1 MTNVDSVYAQS
12 AAAPTPDGDHDQ
24 PQPASRRPNRRRF
37 AFANNWH
44 YVVLVIAVLV
54 SVFPFYW
61 IFVVASNT
69 SAVTSQVPPR
79 VIPGPNFITNASEAI
94 SRVPF
99 TRALINSF
107 VVATVT
113 TISSVF
119 FGTLAGFA
127 FAKMRFPGRNVL
139 MTFVIATML
148 IPLQQLGLIPLY
160 MLMDRFGWVGSLR
173 AVIVPAL
180 VTGFGVF
187 WMRQVVA
194 TSVHDELLEA
204 GRVDGCSMFGLF
216 RHVVIPAVR
225 SGAAVLGM
233 FSFLFA
239 WNDFLWPLV
248 VLGGNQQSHTIQLA
262 LRQMNQT
269 YYAEHSMV
277 LAGTFMSLVPL
288 LLVFVI
294 FSRQMIAGLTE
305 GAVKG

>member
-1 MTNVDSVYAQS
+1 MTNVDAVQ
-12 AAAPTPDGDHDQ
+12 APTPPAPTPREERGDE
-24 PQPASRRPNRRRF
+24 PGFAPNRRRF
-37 AFANNWH
+37 RWMNNWH
-44 YVVLVIAVLV
+44 YVVLVIAVII
-54 SVFPFYW
+54 SIFPFYW

-79 VIPGPNFITNASEAI
+79 VIPGPNFIENATEAMG
-94 SRVPF
+94 RVPF
-99 TRALINSF
+99 VRALVNSF
-107 VVATVT
+107 IVATVT
-113 TISSVF
+113 TVSSVF

-127 FAKMRFPGRNVL
+127 FAKMRFRGRNVL

-180 VTGFGVF
+180 VTGFAVF

-204 GRVDGCSMFGLF
+204 GRVDGCTMFGLF
-216 RHVVIPAVR
+216 RHVVVPSVR

-233 FSFLFA
+233 FVFLFA

-248 VLGGNQQSHTIQLA
+248 VLGGNQDSHTIQIA

-277 LAGTFMSLVPL
+277 LAGTFMSLIPL
-288 LLVFVI
+288 LIVFIV
-294 FSRQMIAGLTE
+294 FSRQMIAGVME

>member
-1 MTNVDSVYAQS
+1 MTNVDSVYAQTP
-12 AAAPTPDGDHDQ
+12 AAPTPGSDPG
-24 PQPASRRPNRRRF
+24 PKPGGPRARRSKPRWM
-37 AFANNWH
+37 NNWH
-44 YVVLVIAVLV
+44 YLVLIVAVLV
-54 SVFPFYW
+54 SIFPFYW

-79 VIPGPNFITNASEAI
+79 VIPGPNFVENASEAI

-99 TRALINSF
+99 FKALFNSF

-113 TISSVF
+113 TVSSVF

-127 FAKMRFPGRNVL
+127 FAKMRFPGRNAL

-160 MLMDRFGWVGSLR
+160 MLMDKFGWVGSLR

-180 VTGFGVF
+180 VTGFAVF

-216 RHVVIPAVR
+216 RHVVVPAVR

-233 FSFLFA
+233 FTFLFA

-277 LAGTFMSLVPL
+277 LAGTFMSLLPL
-288 LLVFVI
+288 LVVFVI

>member
-1 MTNVDSVYAQS
+1 MTNVDAVQAQ
-12 AAAPTPDGDHDQ
+12 APAAPTPGRERDEKSGFT
-24 PQPASRRPNRRRF
+24 PNRRRF
-37 AFANNWH
+37 RWMNNWH
-44 YVVLVIAVLV
+44 YVVLVVAVII
-54 SVFPFYW
+54 SIFPFYW

-79 VIPGPNFITNASEAI
+79 IIPGPNFIDNATEAM

-99 TRALINSF
+99 VRALVNSF

-113 TISSVF
+113 TVSSVF

-127 FAKMRFPGRNVL
+127 FAKMRFRGRNVL

-180 VTGFGVF
+180 VTGFAVF

-216 RHVVIPAVR
+216 RHVVVPSVR

-233 FSFLFA
+233 FVFLFA

-248 VLGGNQQSHTIQLA
+248 VLGGDQDSHTIQIA

-277 LAGTFMSLVPL
+277 LAGTFMSLIPL
-288 LLVFVI
+288 LIVFIV
-294 FSRQMIAGLTE
+294 FSRQMIAGVME

>member
-1 MTNVDSVYAQS
+1 VTNVDAVQAQT
-12 AAAPTPDGDHDQ
+12 AAAPTP
-24 PQPASRRPNRRRF
+24 SRQRQQHPKFTPNRRRF
-37 AFANNWH
+37 RWVNHWH

-54 SVFPFYW
+54 SIFPFYW

-79 VIPGPNFITNASEAI
+79 IIPGPNFVANATEAM

-99 TRALINSF
+99 VRALVNSF

-113 TISSVF
+113 TVSSVF

-127 FAKMRFPGRNVL
+127 FAKMRFRGRNVL

-180 VTGFGVF
+180 VTGFAVF

-204 GRVDGCSMFGLF
+204 GRIDGCSMWGLF
-216 RHVVIPAVR
+216 RHVVIPSVR

-233 FSFLFA
+233 FVFLFA

-248 VLGGNQQSHTIQLA
+248 VLGGDQSSHTIQIA

-277 LAGTFMSLVPL
+277 LAGTFMSLIPL
-288 LLVFVI
+288 LIVFVI
-294 FSRQMIAGLTE
+294 FSRQMIAGVME

>member
-1 MTNVDSVYAQS
+1 MTNVDAVQAQTP
-12 AAAPTPDGDHDQ
+12 AAPTPGD
-24 PQPASRRPNRRRF
+24 RRDEPSGFTPNQRRF
-37 AFANNWH
+37 RWMNNWH
-44 YVVLVIAVLV
+44 YVVLVIAVII
-54 SVFPFYW
+54 SIFPFYW

-79 VIPGPNFITNASEAI
+79 VIPGPNFIENATEAM

-99 TRALINSF
+99 VRALVNSF

-113 TISSVF
+113 TVSSVF

-127 FAKMRFPGRNVL
+127 FAKMRFRGRNVL

-180 VTGFGVF
+180 VTGFAVF

-216 RHVVIPAVR
+216 RHVVIPSVR

-233 FSFLFA
+233 FVFLFA

-248 VLGGNQQSHTIQLA
+248 VLGGDQSSHTIQIA

-277 LAGTFMSLVPL
+277 LAGTFMSLIPL
-288 LLVFVI
+288 LIVFIV
-294 FSRQMIAGLTE
+294 FSRQMIAGVME

>member
-1 MTNVDSVYAQS
+1 MTNVDAVQAQTP
-12 AAAPTPDGDHDQ
+12 AAPTPGSDPDGK
-24 PQPASRRPNRRRF
+24 PATGFRANKRKF
-37 AFANNWH
+37 AWVDNWH
-44 YVVLVIAVLV
+44 YVVLVIAVAV
-54 SVFPFYW
+54 SIFPFYW

-79 VIPGPNFITNASEAI
+79 IVPGPNFIVNATEAI

-99 TRALINSF
+99 VSALVNSF

-173 AVIVPAL
+173 AVIVPAM

-187 WMRQVVA
+187 WMRQVIA

-204 GRVDGCSMFGLF
+204 GRVDGCTMFGLF
-216 RHVVIPAVR
+216 RHVVIPSVR

-233 FSFLFA
+233 FTFLFA

-248 VLGGNQQSHTIQLA
+248 VLGGNQSSHTIQLA

-277 LAGTFMSLVPL
+277 LAGTFMSLIPL
-288 LLVFVI
+288 LIVFVV